1 MVTPTEQRDAYVRD
15 EDGNVAWHAISEEGD
30 LCPVCNH
37 PPSTHDGPVYDGCTW
52 VNGYGHMEGDHLCGC
67 PLAPR
72 INLDAP
78 TSPSDAST
86 P

>member
-1 MVTPTEQRDAYVRD
+1 MAEQREAYVRD
-15 EDGNVAWHAISEEGD
+15 ENGNVAWHALSVDDD

-37 PPSTHDGPVYDGCTW
+37 PTDTHDGPVYDGCTW

-67 PLAPR
+67 PLTPR

-78 TSPSDAST
+78 GGEA
-86 P
+86 